1 MKISLGT
8 VQFGSDYGAFNV
20 RGQVPLTE
28 VGDLLALASKFGVT
42 ELDTARAYGDA
53 EHVLATL
60 NAPSKFNVISK
71 CPALTNEGNP
81 AASLISAFKS
91 TLSTLKIQKISG
103 YLLHNAEDLMRPGV
117 YSALLDL
124 RNSGQVDRVGFSGY
138 EIQDALKLCQK
149 HQVDVIQLPANVLD
163 PWYENVEFPPGVE
176 LHVRS
181 AFLQGFLLSTPENL
195 PDHLRQFSGLLREFR
210 SDAQAQGLT
219 ALEAA
224 LVPLLVNPQITK
236 VVVGADSL
244 HQLSEILHAA
254 KKLDGHKPVKFGPYK
269 DASRDLTDPRRWRAK
284 L

>member
-8 VQFGSDYGAFNV
+8 VQFGSDYGAFNP
-20 RGQVPLTE
+20 RGQVPLNE
-28 VGDLLALASKFGVT
+28 VGDLLTLASKFGVM

-53 EHVLATL
+53 EHVLAIL

-71 CPALTNEGNP
+71 CPALTNEANP
-81 AASLISAFKS
+81 ADSLLAAFES

-103 YLLHNAEDLMRPGV
+103 YLLHNAEDLLRPGV

-124 RNSGQVDRVGFSGY
+124 RNSGQVDRIGFSGY
-138 EIQDALKLCQK
+138 EIQDALKLCEK
-149 HQVDVIQLPANVLD
+149 HQVDVIQLPANVFD
-163 PWYENVEFPPGVE
+163 PWYENVEFPTGVE

-181 AFLQGFLLSTPENL
+181 AFLQGFLLSTPDNL
-195 PDHLRQFSGLLREFR
+195 PNHFMQFSGLLSKFR

-224 LVPLLVNPQITK
+224 LAPLLGNSQITK

-254 KKLDGHKPVKFGPYK
+254 QKLEGHSPFKFGPYK
-269 DASRDLTDPRRWRAK
+269 DASRDLTDPRRWRSK